1 MAIFRAWAAQ
11 AWRTRTTYLAEVAEK
26 YKAKLGKLAESIWT
40 MKKAELV
47 DQVVER
53 CGLTRSAAEAETVGQ
68 LRLMLKV
75 ARDGKR
81 EASGRAALQKGFAR
95 MRKEE
100 LQAECLSRGIV
111 FENKNREQ
119 MIRDIKAYVQSAAR
133 MRRRQRPEPR
143 ILLHRRA
150 RRLDGRGQLG
160 QWRKL

>member
-1 MAIFRAWAAQ
+1 MRATNPSDARAPDSARSVMPRTWFETTVAMAIFGAWATQ

-26 YKAKLGKLAESIWT
+26 CKAKLGKLAESIWT

-68 LRLMLKV
+68 LRLMLKE

-81 EASGRAALQKGFAR
+81 EASGEAALPKLFAR

-100 LQAECLSRGIV
+100 L
-111 FENKNREQ
+111 
-119 MIRDIKAYVQSAAR
+119 
-133 MRRRQRPEPR
+133 
-143 ILLHRRA
+143 
-150 RRLDGRGQLG
+150 
-160 QWRKL
+160 